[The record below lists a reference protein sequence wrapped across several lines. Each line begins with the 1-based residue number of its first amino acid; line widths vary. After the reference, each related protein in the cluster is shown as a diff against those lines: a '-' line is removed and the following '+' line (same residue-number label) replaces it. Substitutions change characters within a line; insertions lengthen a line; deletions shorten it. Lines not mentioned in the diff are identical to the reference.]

1 MKPALIQPSPVR
13 GSSANFVTQSPFSG
27 GAETRYGS
35 YRSYGGKFLV
45 RAKKAQQPLDIYVSE
60 TVPIRNHESLIAN
73 ETFETAQSTSRK
85 CAEAGVHNSHIPVR
99 SRRVSYTARAIAQP
113 EE

>member
-1 MKPALIQPSPVR
+1 MKPALIQPSQYEAPR
-13 GSSANFVTQSPFSG
+13 QTSSHNRHSAEAP
-27 GAETRYGS
+27 ETRYGS

-60 TVPIRNHESLIAN
+60 TVPICNHESLAN

-85 CAEAGVHNSHIPVR
+85 CAEARVHNSHIPVR
-99 SRRVSYTARAIAQP
+99 SHR
-113 EE
+113 